1 VIVEVAVGLAAAAL
15 AGGLVRVLRRPAPP
29 PLPPPAPEPPR
40 SAGPRG
46 LKVRDVITG
55 PGLEV
60 ALGGVLEL
68 DEDGF
73 VLRAFRTLEHE
84 ERWLVQLDR
93 EGRRLALGA
102 PSAEVPAGSV
112 PEALPIGGRTVRL
125 ERRGVAQV
133 RSEGEG
139 LPAMQCARYA
149 VLAERAG
156 RTLVVIDPEGGAR
169 LALALDELDPRG
181 LDVLRGGDV

>member
-1 VIVEVAVGLAAAAL
+1 MIVEVAVGLAAVAL
-15 AGGLVRVLRRPAPP
+15 AGGLVRALRRPAPP
-29 PLPPPAPEPPR
+29 PPPPAVELPR

-46 LKVRDVITG
+46 LKVRDVVTA
-55 PGLEV
+55 PGVEV
-60 ALGGVLEL
+60 ALGGMLEL
-68 DEDGF
+68 DEDGL

-93 EGRRLALGA
+93 EGRRLALGG

-125 ERRGVAQV
+125 ERRGMAQV
-133 RSEGEG
+133 RAEGEG
-139 LPAMQCARYA
+139 LPAMQRARYA
-149 VLAERAG
+149 VLSERAG
-156 RTLVVIDPEGGAR
+156 RTLVVIDAEGGAR
-169 LALALDELDPRG
+169 LALALDELDPHG

>member
-1 VIVEVAVGLAAAAL
+1 VIVGVAVGLAAVAL
-15 AGGLVRVLRRPAPP
+15 AGGLVRALRRPAPP
-29 PLPPPAPEPPR
+29 ASPPRPAPQR
-40 SAGPRG
+40 AAGPRG
-46 LKVRDVITG
+46 LKVRDVVTG

-60 ALGGVLEL
+60 ALGAVLEL
-68 DEDGF
+68 DEGGL

-93 EGRRLALGA
+93 EGLRLALGR
-102 PSAEVPAGSV
+102 PTDEVPAGSV
-112 PEALPIGGRTVRL
+112 PEALPLGGRTVRL
-125 ERRGVAQV
+125 ERRGAAEV

-139 LPAMQCARYA
+139 LPAMQRVRYA

-156 RTLVVIDPEGGAR
+156 RTLVVIDPEGGPR